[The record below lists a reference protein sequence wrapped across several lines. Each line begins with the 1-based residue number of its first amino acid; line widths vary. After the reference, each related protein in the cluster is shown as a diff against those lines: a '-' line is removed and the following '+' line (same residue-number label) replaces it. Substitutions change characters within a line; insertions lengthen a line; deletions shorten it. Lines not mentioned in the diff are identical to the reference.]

1 MKKLKEGPVYEYEG
15 NLYINMTNDC
25 TNACKFC
32 DKEHL
37 SRMVGHNLIL
47 KKEPSV
53 EQIVKE
59 LLMKNNCSDLPKDA
73 EIVFCGAGEPTT
85 RMKDMVTIAAMYA
98 EKAFHKRPLRLD
110 TNGHLFL
117 LYEAQKS
124 GMDIKLNDPAKTLVD
139 EIYNVGITS
148 VNISLNVLVP
158 GEGKAAFD
166 FLGTARKYAEVCR
179 PNADALKTNPF
190 LVFDYVLSF
199 MMQCVNKKVDKK
211 DNKKVDKKVDKK
223 EMDVGVSFIDNYTRK
238 EDAEMFLKKIGLEGR
253 VRLIMRHAD
262 NLPDIKP
269 EA

>member
-1 MKKLKEGPVYEYEG
+1 MAAMKKLKEGPVYEYEG
-15 NLYINMTNDC
+15 NLYINMTNRC
-25 TNACKFC
+25 TNMCKFC
-32 DKEHL
+32 DKEYL
-37 SRMVGHNLIL
+37 SGLVGHNLIL

-53 EQIVKE
+53 EQIIKE

-85 RMKDMVTIAAMYA
+85 RMKEMVTIAAMYT

-117 LYEAQKS
+117 LCEAQKS
-124 GMDIKLNDPAKTLVD
+124 GMNIKFNDPSKTLID
-139 EIYNVGITS
+139 EIYGAGIRS
-148 VNISLNVLVP
+148 VNVSLNVIVP

-166 FLGTARKYAEVCR
+166 MVGTAKKYAEVCR
-179 PNADALKTNPF
+179 PNADILEINPL

-199 MMQCVNKKVDKK
+199 MMQCVNKKTDKK
-211 DNKKVDKKVDKK
+211 SGKE

-238 EDAEMFLKKIGLEGR
+238 EDAELFLKKLGLEGR

-262 NLPDIKP
+262 NLPDMKP
-269 EA
+269 E